1 MIESST
7 NISEK
12 VGMSPGSLIHIGDI
26 HDQDQLITVTDYSK
40 NACEVINVES
50 IDDILQ
56 FKDKDTV
63 TWVNIEGLKNIE
75 IIESIGQA
83 FNIHPLVLEDIL
95 NTHQRPKFEDF
106 EDYQYIVLKGLFLES
121 ADITVI
127 YEQISILLLNNFVFT
142 FKEKKDDLFLPIVK
156 RIQNDKSRIRSL
168 GPDYLTYAILDSIID
183 QNFALLESLDEVI
196 DSIEEELLINP
207 ATKTLKRIQGIKR
220 ELIYVRRS
228 ISPLRELLSSILR
241 NESHLIEEKTQ
252 IYFRDVYDH
261 VLRISETIELQR
273 DMVYG
278 LMDMY
283 QTSISNKMNEV
294 MKVLTVFASIFIPL
308 TFIAGVYG
316 MNFEYMPELK
326 WRLAYPILWVVFITV
341 AIGLLAYFR
350 RKSGYDL
357 HFVI

>member
-168 GPDYLTYAILDSIID
+168 GPDYLTYTILDSIID

-350 RKSGYDL
+350 RKKWL
-357 HFVI
+357 

>member
-1 MIESST
+1 MIENST
-7 NISEK
+7 SISEK
-12 VGMSPGSLIHIGDI
+12 IGMSPGSLIHIGDI
-26 HDQDQLITVTDYSK
+26 HDHDQIITITDYTK
-40 NACEVINVES
+40 DTCEVIKVES
-50 IDDILQ
+50 IDDILK
-56 FKDKDTV
+56 FKDKDSV

-75 IIESIGQA
+75 IIESIGKA

-95 NTHQRPKFEDF
+95 NTHQRPKFEDY
-106 EDYQYIVLKGLFLES
+106 EDYQYIVLKGLFLKSEE
-121 ADITVI
+121 ITVI
-127 YEQISILLLNNFVFT
+127 HEQISILLLNNFVFT
-142 FKEKKDDLFLPIVK
+142 FKEKMDDLFDPIEK
-156 RIQNDKSRIRSL
+156 RLQNSKSRMRAL

-183 QNFALLESLDEVI
+183 QNFALLESLDEII
-196 DSIEEELLINP
+196 DLIEEELLVNP
-207 ATKTLKRIQGIKR
+207 GTDTLKRIQSIKR

-228 ISPLRELLSSILR
+228 VSPLRELLNSILR
-241 NESHLIEEKTQ
+241 IESPLIEEKTQ

-316 MNFEYMPELK
+316 MNFEYMPELQ
-326 WRLAYPILWVVFITV
+326 WRLAYPILWVVFIII
-341 AIGLLAYFR
+341 AIGLLVYFR
-350 RKSGYDL
+350 RKKWL
-357 HFVI
+357 

>member
-1 MIESST
+1 MVDDLNNVSK
-7 NISEK
+7 K
-12 VGMSPGSLIHIGDI
+12 VGMSPGSLVHIGEV
-26 HDQDQLITVTDYSK
+26 HDQEPRISVTDFNK
-40 NACEVINVES
+40 ERNETVRVDS
-50 IDDILQ
+50 IVDILK
-56 FKDKDTV
+56 FKEKDSV
-63 TWVNIEGLKNIE
+63 TWVSIEGLKSIE
-75 IIESIGQA
+75 IVESIGEE

-95 NTHQRPKFEDF
+95 NTNQRPKFEDYD
-106 EDYQYIVLKGLFLES
+106 DYLYIVLKGASLES
-121 ADITVI
+121 KSSIVL
-127 YEQISILLLNNFVFT
+127 YEQISILVLKNFVFT
-142 FKEKKDDLFLPIVK
+142 FKERRDDLFVPIE
-156 RIQNDKSRIRSL
+156 RRLENSKSRIRGL
-168 GPDYLTYAILDSIID
+168 GSDYLSYVILDSIVD
-183 QNFALLESLDEVI
+183 QNFTLLESMDESI

-207 ATKTLKRIQGIKR
+207 ATISLTQIQGVKR
-220 ELIYVRRS
+220 ELIYIRRS

-241 NESHLIEEKTQ
+241 SESHLIHEKTH

-341 AIGLLAYFR
+341 GIGLLIYFR
-350 RKSGYDL
+350 KKKWL
-357 HFVI
+357 

>member
-26 HDQDQLITVTDYSK
+26 HDQDQLITINDYSK
-40 NACEVINVES
+40 NACKVINVES

-75 IIESIGQA
+75 IVESIGQA

-168 GPDYLTYAILDSIID
+168 GSDYLTYAILDSIID

-326 WRLAYPILWVVFITV
+326 WRLAYPILWVVFIIV
-341 AIGLLAYFR
+341 GIGLLVYFR
-350 RKSGYDL
+350 RKKWL
-357 HFVI
+357 

>member
-1 MIESST
+1 MTENSN

-12 VGMSPGSLIHIGDI
+12 VGMAPGSLIHIGAI
-26 HDQDQLITVTDYSK
+26 HDQEQLITVTDYTK
-40 NACEVINVES
+40 DACTVINVES

-56 FKDKDTV
+56 FKEKDSV

-95 NTHQRPKFEDF
+95 NTHQRPKVEDF
-106 EDYQYIVLKGLFLES
+106 EEYQYIVLKGLSYEG
-121 ADITVI
+121 AGTTVI
-127 YEQISILLLNNFVFT
+127 HEQISILLLKNFVFT
-142 FKEKKDDLFLPIVK
+142 FKEIKDDLFHPIEK
-156 RIQNDKSRIRSL
+156 RIQNNKSRIRALSS
-168 GPDYLTYAILDSIID
+168 DYLTYTILDSIID

-207 ATKTLKRIQGIKR
+207 AINTLKRIQGIKR
-220 ELIYVRRS
+220 ELIYIRRS
-228 ISPLRELLSSILR
+228 ITPLRELLGSILR
-241 NESHLIEEKTQ
+241 NESHLIEERTQ
-252 IYFRDVYDH
+252 IYFRDVLDH

-341 AIGLLAYFR
+341 GIGLLAYFR
-350 RKSGYDL
+350 RKKWL
-357 HFVI
+357 

>member
-1 MIESST
+1 MIENST

-26 HDQDQLITVTDYSK
+26 HDQDQHITIIDYTK
-40 NACEVINVES
+40 NSGEVIDVES
-50 IDDILQ
+50 IDDILK
-56 FKDKDTV
+56 FKDKNSV
-63 TWVNIEGLKNIE
+63 TWVNVEGLKNIE

-95 NTHQRPKFEDF
+95 NTHQRAKFEDYD
-106 EDYQYIVLKGLFLES
+106 DYQYIVLKGLFLENKDS
-121 ADITVI
+121 TVI

-142 FKEKKDDLFLPIVK
+142 FKEKKDNLFEPIEK
-156 RIQNDKSRIRSL
+156 RIQNSKNRIRGL

-183 QNFALLESLDEVI
+183 QNFALLESLDEII
-196 DSIEEELLINP
+196 DSIEEELLLNP
-207 ATKTLKRIQGIKR
+207 GADTLKRIQNIKR
-220 ELIYVRRS
+220 ELIYIRRS
-228 ISPLRELLSSILR
+228 VSPLRELLNSILR
-241 NESHLIEEKTQ
+241 VESPLIEEKTQ

-316 MNFEYMPELK
+316 MNFEYMPELQ
-326 WRLAYPILWVVFITV
+326 WRLAYPILWVIFIV
-341 AIGLLAYFR
+341 VGVGLLIYFR
-350 RKSGYDL
+350 RKKWL
-357 HFVI
+357 